1 VPELRAVAIGLADRQ
16 PVERQR
22 HVAGQ
27 HVQQVV
33 SKDFQMFGEA
43 RRRQPFSGALE
54 GAHLARLVGDHRRQE
69 SVAIAEPLVEA
80 FLGAVGGARQP
91 GRRQRLVA
99 TLHQKPQ
106 GFGENGALARR
117 EFGVGGFGLHD

>member
-1 VPELRAVAIGLADRQ
+1 MGEDL
-16 PVERQR
+16 
-22 HVAGQ
+22 
-27 HVQQVV
+27 
-33 SKDFQMFGEA
+33 QMFGETC
-43 RRRQPFSGALE
+43 RRQPLSGTLE

-69 SVAIAEPLVEA
+69 AVAIAEPLVEA
-80 FLGAVGGARQP
+80 FLGAVGSPRQP

-117 EFGVGGFGLHD
+117 KFGVGGFGLHD